1 MILMTIMMVMRKM
14 IKVKDDDTDNIK
26 SVNNAYDL
34 NDMIFNSLLIRDVPQ
49 NTQEINMLD
58 LSAVERQM
66 ALNEVSPSTN
76 INFCC
81 QG

>member
-66 ALNEVSPSTN
+66 ALNEVSPSPT
-76 INFCC
+76 
-81 QG
+81 

>member
-1 MILMTIMMVMRKM
+1 M
-14 IKVKDDDTDNIK
+14 IKAKDDNTDNIK

-49 NTQEINMLD
+49 NSQEINMLD

-76 INFCC
+76 INLLLPRLKL
-81 QG
+81 